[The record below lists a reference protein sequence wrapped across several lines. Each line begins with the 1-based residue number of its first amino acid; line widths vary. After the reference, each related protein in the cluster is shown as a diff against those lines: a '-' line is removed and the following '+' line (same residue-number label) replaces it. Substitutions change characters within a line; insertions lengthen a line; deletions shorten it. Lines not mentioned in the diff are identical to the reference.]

1 MLDAII
7 TIFVGGIV
15 TMIANPLTIG
25 AGYIA
30 ARRYDH
36 PVVAV
41 VLVIVLG
48 LACALGAALLLRLT
62 GTPAPYTLIE
72 TNVFATGVWA
82 VLFRAIRRR
91 RATR

>member
-1 MLDAII
+1 M
-7 TIFVGGIV
+7 TILVGGIV

-25 AGYIA
+25 AGYFA

-41 VLVIVLG
+41 VLVILLG
-48 LACALGAALLLRLT
+48 LACALVAALLLNLAGAPASYRL
-62 GTPAPYTLIE
+62 IDH
-72 TNVFATGVWA
+72 NVFATGVWA

-91 RATR
+91 RAGN